1 MKRFAMMMTMTE
13 MCMPMGMDV
22 RSDLLSVDGQGA

>member
-1 MKRFAMMMTMTE
+1 MKRFAMMTMTE
-13 MCMPMGMDV
+13 MCMPMGMDI